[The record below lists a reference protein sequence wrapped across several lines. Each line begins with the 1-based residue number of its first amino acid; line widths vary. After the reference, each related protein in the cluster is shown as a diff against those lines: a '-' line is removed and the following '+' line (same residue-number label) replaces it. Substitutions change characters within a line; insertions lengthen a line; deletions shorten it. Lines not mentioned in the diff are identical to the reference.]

1 MALISVRRGVDSRA
15 IMKQSGFVPATF
27 RIVALCTGVIVTTT
41 NLLNS
46 GLNALETVEDVLHFV
61 GRALCNDSW

>member
-1 MALISVRRGVDSRA
+1 
-15 IMKQSGFVPATF
+15 MKQSGFVPATF